1 MMRGAAS
8 RSRALAALG
17 VGACLLAGTVSEAKS
32 EASFDD
38 AMVIGSGL
46 TASAAATAKSAEFA
60 GSGLDIPA
68 TLTAPDKARPV
79 DPWRSTEPIDP
90 WPLKHEKRAAPKLVF
105 NPQPMNEIVDPWAG
119 RTLPAVARWSDIV
132 DPWALPRVR
141 RSIKKAP

>member
-1 MMRGAAS
+1 MMRGAS

-38 AMVIGSGL
+38 AIVIGSGL
-46 TASAAATAKSAEFA
+46 NTSAPATTNSAEFP

-68 TLTAPDKARPV
+68 KPTEPEKARPV
-79 DPWRSTEPIDP
+79 DPWRSTEPVDP
-90 WPLKHEKRAAPKLVF
+90 WPLEHEERAAPKLVF
-105 NPQPMNEIVDPWAG
+105 NPQPVSEIVDPWAG
-119 RTLPAVARWSDIV
+119 RTLPAEAGWSDIV